1 MSEYRIFEMGM
12 PRADAC
18 RKVLQALPEWFALES
33 YIESYVVDTERYET
47 FGAYDSNRALV
58 GFVTLKSHNQ
68 FTNEIHVMAV
78 LPEHHGRGVGSM
90 LVSCAEQRS
99 REQGFELLEVKTLGP
114 SRSDQNFDKTRTFY
128 LKCGFLPV
136 EELQGVWPDNPC
148 LIMVMPLVTG

>member
-1 MSEYRIFEMGM
+1 MGEYRIFEMGM

-47 FGAYDSNRALV
+47 FGAYDSDRALV

-128 LKCGFLPV
+128 LKAGFLPV
-136 EELQGVWPDNPC
+136 EELHGVWPENPC
-148 LIMVMPLVTG
+148 LIMVMPLIGR